1 MTVTPLLANQG
12 FDQRQIEDMSTAL
25 IAVCSRLGLADH
37 SDIVTDK
44 VAKTII
50 ELAQRGVHGRHAG
63 GCIHH
68 RRRRLARP
76 RAMVLT

>member
-1 MTVTPLLANQG
+1 VERVMTVTPLLANQG

-50 ELAQRGVHGRHAG
+50 ELAQRGVHDPCTLRK
-63 GCIHH
+63 IT
-68 RRRRLARP
+68 L
-76 RAMVLT
+76 MEFNIFEE